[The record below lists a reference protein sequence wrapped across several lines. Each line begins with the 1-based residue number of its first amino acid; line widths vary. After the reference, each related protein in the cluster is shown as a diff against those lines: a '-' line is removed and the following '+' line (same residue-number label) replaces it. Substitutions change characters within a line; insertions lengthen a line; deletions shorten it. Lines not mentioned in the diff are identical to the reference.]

1 MKIKKLSTL
10 IIACYASFLM
20 VLPGTAQISN
30 LFNKR
35 EKFTYRGTVRDS
47 LADFPISQTMVS
59 IKNTRVSTVTDEQGK
74 FSILT
79 NLGPEIILLFNKSG
93 YLEKPYLVDSAN
105 TVKVFLL
112 VENGLEQPD
121 LFTPAKKQD
130 HHLTSPVTVEKIEY
144 NDLQS
149 SPSFTF
155 FQSLGHLKGVDLA
168 TSGLQMQ
175 SINYQGLGGATNP
188 RFMYLID
195 GMDNQIPGEGFTMG
209 NITGISE
216 LEIQTAELVA
226 GPSSILY
233 GANAYNGLLSVKSK
247 SPFDYKGLSGL
258 VKYGVNHIEGVDG
271 TEAAPIYEFGLRYA
285 TAFKDLVAL
294 KLGYSRFS
302 GTDWQGSDI
311 SNARPGSEG
320 QGTRDTEPGYDGV
333 NVYGD
338 ESSSVFPFGLS
349 GSDQLVTRTGYNEK
363 DLVEYDVD
371 SEKFDFA
378 LHTKITNG
386 VEAIIQLQ
394 HGEGNTLFYGNNR
407 SVIQDLEMDKF
418 KFEVK
423 GNHFFLRSYTVTHTF
438 GRNYDALLLG
448 RELNLSVKGNTS
460 WFKDYG
466 SLFNSPPFDQN
477 THNQARL
484 FADGF
489 GLNESG
495 FSLPRTQPD
504 DPNFEIIKNNIIDQN
519 GPGFSPPI
527 LVQLENDT
535 KLTHNEVFYD
545 FKHLLGFVG
554 IQIGVMNRK
563 YELNQLTTLLNNVL
577 NLDDYNEGAVYGQVY
592 KDLFYDK
599 LKISVSFRQ
608 HDNGIFGSDFFPGA
622 NAVYSLPGNHHFR
635 LSYRTGFR
643 NPTLQEMFIS
653 KDIGPG
659 SLQGGL
665 LDLTTVTI
673 PQQGNPNGL
682 PITITGNTIFL
693 KNVNNFGIAVDREVG
708 QGIAPDSAVNNNTDI
723 LLDGI
728 VLLGDLRPLEIEKN

>member
-20 VLPGTAQISN
+20 VLPGTAQVSN

-47 LADFPISQTMVS
+47 LADFPISQTVVS
-59 IKNTRVSTVTDEQGK
+59 IKNTRVSTLTDEQGK

-105 TVKVFLL
+105 TGKVFLL

-168 TSGLQMQ
+168 TSCLQMQ

-271 TEAAPIYEFGLRYA
+271 TEAPPIYEFGLRYA

-338 ESSSVFPFGLS
+338 ESSSVFPIWS
-349 GSDQLVTRTGYNEK
+349 
-363 DLVEYDVD
+363 
-371 SEKFDFA
+371 
-378 LHTKITNG
+378 
-386 VEAIIQLQ
+386 
-394 HGEGNTLFYGNNR
+394 
-407 SVIQDLEMDKF
+407 
-418 KFEVK
+418 
-423 GNHFFLRSYTVTHTF
+423 
-438 GRNYDALLLG
+438 
-448 RELNLSVKGNTS
+448 
-460 WFKDYG
+460 
-466 SLFNSPPFDQN
+466 
-477 THNQARL
+477 
-484 FADGF
+484 
-489 GLNESG
+489 
-495 FSLPRTQPD
+495 
-504 DPNFEIIKNNIIDQN
+504 
-519 GPGFSPPI
+519 
-527 LVQLENDT
+527 
-535 KLTHNEVFYD
+535 
-545 FKHLLGFVG
+545 
-554 IQIGVMNRK
+554 
-563 YELNQLTTLLNNVL
+563 
-577 NLDDYNEGAVYGQVY
+577 
-592 KDLFYDK
+592 
-599 LKISVSFRQ
+599 
-608 HDNGIFGSDFFPGA
+608 
-622 NAVYSLPGNHHFR
+622 
-635 LSYRTGFR
+635 
-643 NPTLQEMFIS
+643 
-653 KDIGPG
+653 
-659 SLQGGL
+659 
-665 LDLTTVTI
+665 
-673 PQQGNPNGL
+673 
-682 PITITGNTIFL
+682 
-693 KNVNNFGIAVDREVG
+693 
-708 QGIAPDSAVNNNTDI
+708 
-723 LLDGI
+723 
-728 VLLGDLRPLEIEKN
+728 